1 MRQNLDPKLSLRL
14 QELGVEELWGPA
26 STSGSDQRWEWGD
39 IEKVVE
45 ENASQISAFSAWGR
59 EKYLLFFLVQERRV
73 TGLCPGLHEAVG
85 QAGRATMNKCQD
97 GRHKCLAW
105 LDLEKWK

>member
-59 EKYLLFFLVQERRV
+59 EKYLLFF
-73 TGLCPGLHEAVG
+73 PGPREKGDWPLS
-85 QAGRATMNKCQD
+85 RAP
-97 GRHKCLAW
+97 
-105 LDLEKWK
+105 